1 MPRQHAPLGDLLWQ
15 ANEAHRRQ
23 IAGLERSLPSARST
37 WNTDAVKEKRARWVL
52 PACLSVAMGLALC
65 VRIALVWSE
74 LPEPFASHFG
84 SGGRPDAFTSKAGFL
99 AAIAIF
105 GGGSVLLVFVSPLLL
120 RFVPSRLISLPN
132 RDYWL
137 ATDER
142 RRDATDRLAGAMG
155 WVGAATTAIL
165 VIATELTLQANLEQ
179 TNLDEATLLVFLGL
193 YFVYVIFAVS
203 RIFTVF
209 QVPEPSAS

>member
-1 MPRQHAPLGDLLWQ
+1 VE
-15 ANEAHRRQ
+15 N
-23 IAGLERSLPSARST
+23 
-37 WNTDAVKEKRARWVL
+37 KRARWVL
-52 PACLSVAMGLALC
+52 PARLSVAMVLALC
-65 VRIALVWSE
+65 LRIGFVWSE

-84 SGGRPDAFTSKAGFL
+84 SGGRPDAFTSKAGFIVAMAL
-99 AAIAIF
+99 F
-105 GGGSVLLVFVSPLLL
+105 GGGSLLVVFVSPFLL

-132 RDYWL
+132 HDYWF

-142 RRDATDRLAGAMG
+142 RRDATDRLAGAMA
-155 WVGAATTAIL
+155 WIGAATTALL

-203 RIFTVF
+203 RIFTIF
-209 QVPEPSAS
+209 QIPEPSAS